1 MQIVGIDSI
10 ISYSILD
17 LDLLFLSQSSILM
30 IMRAANEVE
39 RCREMYL
46 LSVPIFIVAVIVVIS
61 GRWESS
67 ELVGCS

>member
-1 MQIVGIDSI
+1 VQIVGIDSI
-10 ISYSILD
+10 ISHSILD

-30 IMRAANEVE
+30 IVRAVNEVE
-39 RCREMYL
+39 RSREMYL
-46 LSVPIFIVAVIVVIS
+46 LSVSIFIVAVIVVIS